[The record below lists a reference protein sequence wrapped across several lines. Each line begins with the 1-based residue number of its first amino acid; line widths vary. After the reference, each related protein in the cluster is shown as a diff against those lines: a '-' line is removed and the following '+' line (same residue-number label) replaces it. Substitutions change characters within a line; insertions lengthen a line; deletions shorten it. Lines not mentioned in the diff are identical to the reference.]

1 MINYDFKNKV
11 VLVTGSSRGIG
22 KEVAY
27 SFLKSGAVV
36 ILTGRK
42 ITTNSKLRNQ
52 LKNYKNKFILYDV
65 DFRNIEEITKLYEFI
80 FKKFKTLNILVNN
93 AGETLVKKAIDINIK
108 EYDNLFNINLRS
120 LFFLSSIFAKKIIQQ
135 KNKGVIVNISSQVAH
150 VGGPLRSIYSATK
163 GAVNSLTRSLALEWA
178 SKKIRV
184 VAVSPTFTKTEMMK
198 NSSKNIEF
206 KKMIKTIPAG
216 RPATVN
222 EIASAVLYLSSDEA
236 EIITGEVLRVDGGYS
251 IK

>member
-1 MINYDFKNKV
+1 M
-11 VLVTGSSRGIG
+11 
-22 KEVAY
+22 
-27 SFLKSGAVV
+27 
-36 ILTGRK
+36 
-42 ITTNSKLRNQ
+42 
-52 LKNYKNKFILYDV
+52 
-65 DFRNIEEITKLYEFI
+65 
-80 FKKFKTLNILVNN
+80 
-93 AGETLVKKAIDINIK
+93 
-108 EYDNLFNINLRS
+108 
-120 LFFLSSIFAKKIIQQ
+120 QQ

-150 VGGPLRSIYSATK
+150 VGGPLRSIYSASK

-236 EIITGEVLRVDGGYS
+236 EIITGEILRVDGGYS

>member
-1 MINYDFKNKV
+1 MIKYDFKNKV

-22 KEVAY
+22 KEIAY
-27 SFLKSGAVV
+27 NFLRSGAIV
-36 ILTGRK
+36 IMTGRK
-42 ITTNSKLRNQ
+42 ITTNSKLKNH
-52 LKNYKNKFILYDV
+52 LKNYQSNFVLYNIDFKNIKEIKKLYD
-65 DFRNIEEITKLYEFI
+65 FI

-93 AGETLVKKAIDINIK
+93 AGETLVKKAIDVNVK
-108 EYDNLFNINLRS
+108 EYDNLFKINMKS
-120 LFFLSSIFAKKIIQQ
+120 LFFLSSIFAKKIMRQ
-135 KNKGVIVNISSQVAH
+135 KNKGVIVNVSSQVAH
-150 VGGPLRSIYSATK
+150 VGGPLRSIYSASK

-184 VAVSPTFTKTEMMK
+184 VAVSPTFTKTEMME

-206 KKMIKTIPAG
+206 KKMVKTIPAG
-216 RPATVN
+216 RPATAN

>member
-22 KEVAY
+22 KEIAH

-52 LKNYKNKFILYDV
+52 LKNYKNKFVLYDV

-80 FKKFKTLNILVNN
+80 FKKFKTLSILVNN
-93 AGETLVKKAIDINIK
+93 AGETLVKKAIDIDIK
-108 EYDNLFNINLRS
+108 EYDNLFNINLKS
-120 LFFLSSIFAKKIIQQ
+120 LFFLSSIFAKKIMQQ

-163 GAVNSLTRSLALEWA
+163 GAVNSLTRSLALEWT

-222 EIASAVLYLSSDEA
+222 EIAAAVLYLSSDEA